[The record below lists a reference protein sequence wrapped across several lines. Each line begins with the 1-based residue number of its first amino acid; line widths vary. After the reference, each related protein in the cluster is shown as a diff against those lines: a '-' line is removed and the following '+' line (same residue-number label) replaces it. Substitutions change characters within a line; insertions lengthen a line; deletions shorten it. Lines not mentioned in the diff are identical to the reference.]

1 MAKSRILIADDEKNT
16 CRYIKQHIKME
27 PDINADIDFAHH
39 LDQAI
44 KMLDENPSYDLI
56 LIDLWMPDHVGTLD
70 RKAGIKI
77 LKKSRSLQPIPQ
89 AITVT
94 ANSSS
99 QTALETS
106 GLGVYDYVTKP
117 INYTELINMIKD
129 ILNRPNNKYIEDAP
143 DIFEEEE
150 IIGRSQSMIEVM
162 KKVGRVASSSADVL
176 IYGETGT
183 GKDLIAR
190 AIHQY
195 SNRCNG
201 PFIPVNCSAIPSEL
215 IEAELFG
222 IGKQVATS
230 VNQRIGKFQR
240 ANGGTIFLD
249 EIGDLSLKMQPKLL
263 RALDYKEIQR
273 VGQSIEKVDVRVIAA
288 TNRSLLEATK
298 EGIFRSDLYYRL
310 SFIIDLPPLRE
321 RKGDISLLANHFL
334 KKYAK
339 SVEQRRIQGFSPDVL
354 KKFEKNRWDGNIRE
368 LEKVVEYATIT
379 CRSEYISDADL
390 PSWQF
395 DQANL
400 NPKNM
405 QNTLENL
412 IDSKTIKEASQKF
425 ERLFLEQKFK
435 GNNWNVQLTADEI
448 GLTRQS
454 LHRKMKALG
463 LKREQAKTF
472 E

>member
-1 MAKSRILIADDEKNT
+1 MRKSRILIADDEKHT
-16 CRYIKQHIKME
+16 CQYIEKHIKME

-39 LDQAI
+39 FNQAI
-44 KMLDENPSYDLI
+44 RMLDENPSYDLI
-56 LIDLWMPDHVGTLD
+56 LIDLWMPDQTGTLD

-77 LKKSRSLQPIPQ
+77 LEKSRSLQPRPQ

-106 GLGVYDYVTKP
+106 GLGVYDYITKP
-117 INYTELINMIKD
+117 INYTELISSIKD
-129 ILNRPNNKYIEDAP
+129 ILNRPNKKYSQAIP

-150 IIGRSQSMIEVM
+150 IIGRSQSIIEVM
-162 KKVGRVASSSADVL
+162 KKVGRVASSTADIL

-195 SNRCNG
+195 SDRCNG
-201 PFIPVNCSAIPSEL
+201 PFIPVNCSAIPAEL

-240 ANGGTIFLD
+240 ATGGTIFLD
-249 EIGDLSLKMQPKLL
+249 EIGDLSLDMQPKLL

-273 VGQSIEKVDVRVIAA
+273 VGQSTEKVDVRVIAA
-288 TNRSLLEATK
+288 TNQNLLEATK
-298 EGIFRSDLYYRL
+298 KGFFRSDLYYRL

-321 RKGDISLLANHFL
+321 RKGDILLLANHFL
-334 KKYAK
+334 KKYIK
-339 SVEQRRIQGFSPDVL
+339 SAEQRRIQGFSPDVL
-354 KKFEKNRWDGNIRE
+354 KKFEANRWNGNIRE

-379 CRSEYISDADL
+379 CRNEYISETDL

-395 DQANL
+395 DQVDL
-400 NPKNM
+400 NSNKKPH
-405 QNTLENL
+405 TLEDL
-412 IDSKTIKEASQKF
+412 IDTKTIKEASQKF
-425 ERLFLEQKFK
+425 ERFFLEQKFK
-435 GNNWNVQLTADEI
+435 RNNWNVQLTADEI

-463 LKREQAKTF
+463 LKREQANTS

>member
-56 LIDLWMPDHVGTLD
+56 LIDLWMPDHIGTLD

-77 LKKSRSLQPIPQ
+77 LEKSRSLQPIPQ

-129 ILNRPNNKYIEDAP
+129 ILNRPNNEYIEDAP

-150 IIGRSQSMIEVM
+150 IIGRSQPMIEVM

-288 TNRSLLEATK
+288 TNQSLLEATK

-321 RKGDISLLANHFL
+321 RKGDIPLLANHFL

-339 SVEQRRIQGFSPDVL
+339 SVEQQRIQGFAPDVL
-354 KKFEKNRWDGNIRE
+354 KKFEKNRWNGNIRE

-395 DQANL
+395 DQTNL

-425 ERLFLEQKFK
+425 ERLFLERKFK
-435 GNNWNVQLTADEI
+435 ENNWNVQLTADEI

>member
-129 ILNRPNNKYIEDAP
+129 ILNRPNNKYIEDTP

-310 SFIIDLPPLRE
+310 SFTIDLPPLRE
-321 RKGDISLLANHFL
+321 RKGDIPLLANHFL

-454 LHRKMKALG
+454 LHRKMKVLG

>member
-129 ILNRPNNKYIEDAP
+129 ILNRPNNKYIEDTS

-321 RKGDISLLANHFL
+321 RKGDIPLLANHFL

-454 LHRKMKALG
+454 LHRKMKVLG

>member
-129 ILNRPNNKYIEDAP
+129 ILNRPNNKYIEDTP

-150 IIGRSQSMIEVM
+150 IIGRSQPMIEVM

-321 RKGDISLLANHFL
+321 RKGDIPLLANHFL

-454 LHRKMKALG
+454 LHRKMKVLG

>member
-56 LIDLWMPDHVGTLD
+56 LIDLWMPDHIGTLD

-77 LKKSRSLQPIPQ
+77 LEKSRSLQPIPQ

-129 ILNRPNNKYIEDAP
+129 ILNRPNNKYIEDTP

-321 RKGDISLLANHFL
+321 RKGDIPLLANHFL

-395 DQANL
+395 DQTNL

-425 ERLFLEQKFK
+425 ERLFLERKFK
-435 GNNWNVQLTADEI
+435 ENNWNVQLTADEI

>member
-56 LIDLWMPDHVGTLD
+56 LIDLWMPDHIGTLD

-77 LKKSRSLQPIPQ
+77 LEKSRSLQPIPQ

-129 ILNRPNNKYIEDAP
+129 ILNRPNNEYIEDAP

-150 IIGRSQSMIEVM
+150 IIGRSQPMIEVM

-321 RKGDISLLANHFL
+321 RKGDIPLLATHFL
-334 KKYAK
+334 KKYTK
-339 SVEQRRIQGFSPDVL
+339 SVEQQRIQGFASDVL
-354 KKFEKNRWDGNIRE
+354 KKFEKNRWNGNIRE

-395 DQANL
+395 DQTNL

-425 ERLFLEQKFK
+425 ERLFLERKFK
-435 GNNWNVQLTADEI
+435 ENNWNVQLTADEI

-463 LKREQAKTF
+463 LKREQAKAF

>member
-129 ILNRPNNKYIEDAP
+129 ILNRPNNEYIEDTP

-321 RKGDISLLANHFL
+321 RKGDIPLLANHFL

-454 LHRKMKALG
+454 LHRKMKVLG

>member
-129 ILNRPNNKYIEDAP
+129 ILNRPNNKYIEDTP

-321 RKGDISLLANHFL
+321 RKGDIPLLANHFL

-354 KKFEKNRWDGNIRE
+354 KKFEKNRWNGNIRE

-454 LHRKMKALG
+454 LHRKMKVLG

>member
-56 LIDLWMPDHVGTLD
+56 LIDLWMPDHIGTLD

-77 LKKSRSLQPIPQ
+77 LEKSRSLQPIPQ

-129 ILNRPNNKYIEDAP
+129 ILNRPNNEYIEDAP

-201 PFIPVNCSAIPSEL
+201 PFIPVNCSAIPAEL

-321 RKGDISLLANHFL
+321 RKGDIPLLANHFL

-354 KKFEKNRWDGNIRE
+354 KKFEKNRWNGNIRE

-395 DQANL
+395 DQTNL

-425 ERLFLEQKFK
+425 ERLFLERKFK
-435 GNNWNVQLTADEI
+435 EHNWNVQLTADEI

>member
-129 ILNRPNNKYIEDAP
+129 ILNRPNNKYIENTS

-321 RKGDISLLANHFL
+321 RKGDIPLLANHFL

-395 DQANL
+395 DQTNL

-425 ERLFLEQKFK
+425 ERLFLERKFK
-435 GNNWNVQLTADEI
+435 EHNWNVQLTADEI

>member
-162 KKVGRVASSSADVL
+162 KKVGRVASSAADVL

-288 TNRSLLEATK
+288 TNRNLLEATK

-321 RKGDISLLANHFL
+321 RKGDILLLANHFL

-339 SVEQRRIQGFSPDVL
+339 SVEQRRIQGFAPDVL
-354 KKFEKNRWDGNIRE
+354 KKFEKNRWNGNIRE

-412 IDSKTIKEASQKF
+412 IDTKTIKEASQKF

-435 GNNWNVQLTADEI
+435 ENNWNVQLTADEI

>member
-77 LKKSRSLQPIPQ
+77 LEKSRSLQPIPQ

-354 KKFEKNRWDGNIRE
+354 KKFEKNRWNGNIRE

-412 IDSKTIKEASQKF
+412 IDTKTIKEASQKF

>member
-1 MAKSRILIADDEKNT
+1 MAKSRILIADDEKKT

-162 KKVGRVASSSADVL
+162 KKVGRVASSAADVL

-354 KKFEKNRWDGNIRE
+354 KKFEKNRWNGNIRE

-412 IDSKTIKEASQKF
+412 IDTKTIKEASQKF

-435 GNNWNVQLTADEI
+435 ENNWNVQLTADEI

>member
-56 LIDLWMPDHVGTLD
+56 LIDLWMPDHIGTLD

-77 LKKSRSLQPIPQ
+77 LEKSRSLQPIPQ

-129 ILNRPNNKYIEDAP
+129 ILNRPNNEYIEDAP

-150 IIGRSQSMIEVM
+150 IIGRSQPMIEVM

-321 RKGDISLLANHFL
+321 RKGDIPLLANHFL

-339 SVEQRRIQGFSPDVL
+339 SVEQQRIQGFAPDVL
-354 KKFEKNRWDGNIRE
+354 KKFEKNRWNGNIRE

-395 DQANL
+395 DQTNL

-425 ERLFLEQKFK
+425 ERLFLERKFK

>member
-129 ILNRPNNKYIEDAP
+129 ILNRPNNKYIENTS

-321 RKGDISLLANHFL
+321 RKGDIPLLANHFL

-395 DQANL
+395 DQTNL

-454 LHRKMKALG
+454 LHRKMKVLG

>member
-56 LIDLWMPDHVGTLD
+56 LIDLWMPDHIGTLD

-77 LKKSRSLQPIPQ
+77 LEKSRSLQPIPQ

-129 ILNRPNNKYIEDAP
+129 ILNRPNNEYIEDAP

-150 IIGRSQSMIEVM
+150 IIGRSQPMIEVM

-288 TNRSLLEATK
+288 TNQSLLEATK

-321 RKGDISLLANHFL
+321 RKGDIPLLANHFL

-339 SVEQRRIQGFSPDVL
+339 SVEQQRIQGFAPDVL
-354 KKFEKNRWDGNIRE
+354 KKFEKNRWNGNIRE

-395 DQANL
+395 DQTNL

-405 QNTLENL
+405 QNTLETL

-425 ERLFLEQKFK
+425 ERLFLERKFK

>member
-56 LIDLWMPDHVGTLD
+56 LIDLWMPDHIGTLD

-77 LKKSRSLQPIPQ
+77 LEKSRSLQPIPQ

-129 ILNRPNNKYIEDAP
+129 ILNRPNNEYIEDAP

-150 IIGRSQSMIEVM
+150 IIGRSQPMIEVM

-321 RKGDISLLANHFL
+321 RKGDILLLANHFL

-339 SVEQRRIQGFSPDVL
+339 SVEQQRIQGFAPDVL
-354 KKFEKNRWDGNIRE
+354 KKFEKNRWNGNIRE

-395 DQANL
+395 DQTNL

-425 ERLFLEQKFK
+425 ERLFLERKFK

>member
-354 KKFEKNRWDGNIRE
+354 KKFEKNRWNGNIRE

>member
-150 IIGRSQSMIEVM
+150 IIGRSQSMIDVM
-162 KKVGRVASSSADVL
+162 KKVGRVASSAADVL

-321 RKGDISLLANHFL
+321 RKGDILLLANHFL

-339 SVEQRRIQGFSPDVL
+339 SVEQRRIQGFAPDVL
-354 KKFEKNRWDGNIRE
+354 KKFEKNRWNGNIRE
-368 LEKVVEYATIT
+368 LEKVVEYASIT

-412 IDSKTIKEASQKF
+412 IDTKTIKEASQKF

-435 GNNWNVQLTADEI
+435 ENNWNVQLTADEI

>member
-56 LIDLWMPDHVGTLD
+56 LIDLWMPDHIGTLD

-77 LKKSRSLQPIPQ
+77 LEKSRSLQPIPQ

-129 ILNRPNNKYIEDAP
+129 ILNRPNNEYIEDAP

-150 IIGRSQSMIEVM
+150 IIGRSQPMIEVM

-321 RKGDISLLANHFL
+321 RKGDIPLLATHFL
-334 KKYAK
+334 KKYTK
-339 SVEQRRIQGFSPDVL
+339 SVEQQRIQGFASDVL
-354 KKFEKNRWDGNIRE
+354 KKFEKNRWNGNIRE

-395 DQANL
+395 DQTNL

-405 QNTLENL
+405 QNTLETL

-425 ERLFLEQKFK
+425 ERLFLERKFK

>member
-129 ILNRPNNKYIEDAP
+129 ILNRPNNKYIEDTP

-321 RKGDISLLANHFL
+321 RKGDILLLANHFL

-435 GNNWNVQLTADEI
+435 RNNWNVQLTADEI

-454 LHRKMKALG
+454 LHRKMKVLG

>member
-129 ILNRPNNKYIEDAP
+129 ILNRPNNKYIEDTP

-321 RKGDISLLANHFL
+321 RKGDIPLLANHFL

-454 LHRKMKALG
+454 LHRKMKVLG
-463 LKREQAKTF
+463 LKREQANTF
-472 E
+472 A

>member
-129 ILNRPNNKYIEDAP
+129 ILNRPNNKYIEDTP

-321 RKGDISLLANHFL
+321 RKGDIPLLANHFL

-454 LHRKMKALG
+454 LHRKMKVLG

>member
-129 ILNRPNNKYIEDAP
+129 ILNRPNNKYIEDTP

-321 RKGDISLLANHFL
+321 RKGDILLLANHFL

-425 ERLFLEQKFK
+425 ERLFLERKFK

-454 LHRKMKALG
+454 LHRKMKVLG

>member
-77 LKKSRSLQPIPQ
+77 LEKSRSLQPIPQ

-129 ILNRPNNKYIEDAP
+129 ILNRPNNKYIEDTP

-321 RKGDISLLANHFL
+321 RKGDIPLLANHFL

-339 SVEQRRIQGFSPDVL
+339 SVEQQRIQGFAPDVL
-354 KKFEKNRWDGNIRE
+354 KKFEKNRWNGNIRE

-395 DQANL
+395 DQTNL

-425 ERLFLEQKFK
+425 ERLFLERKFK
-435 GNNWNVQLTADEI
+435 EHNWNVQLTADEI

>member
-56 LIDLWMPDHVGTLD
+56 LIDLWMPDHDGTLD

-129 ILNRPNNKYIEDAP
+129 ILNRPNNKYIEDTS

-321 RKGDISLLANHFL
+321 RKGDIPLLANHFL

-339 SVEQRRIQGFSPDVL
+339 SVEQQRIQGFAPDVL
-354 KKFEKNRWDGNIRE
+354 KKFEKNRWNGNIRE

-454 LHRKMKALG
+454 LHRKMKVLG

>member
-77 LKKSRSLQPIPQ
+77 LEKSRSLQPIPQ

-129 ILNRPNNKYIEDAP
+129 ILNRPNNKYIEDTS

-321 RKGDISLLANHFL
+321 RKGDIPLLANHFL

-454 LHRKMKALG
+454 LHRKMKVLG

>member
-162 KKVGRVASSSADVL
+162 KKVGRVASSAADVL

-321 RKGDISLLANHFL
+321 RKGDIPLLANHFL

-354 KKFEKNRWDGNIRE
+354 KKFEKNRWNGNIRE

-412 IDSKTIKEASQKF
+412 IDTKTIKEASQKF

>member
-129 ILNRPNNKYIEDAP
+129 ILNRPNNKYIEDTP

-321 RKGDISLLANHFL
+321 RKGDIPLLANHFL
-334 KKYAK
+334 KKYTK
-339 SVEQRRIQGFSPDVL
+339 SVEQQRIQGFAPDVL
-354 KKFEKNRWDGNIRE
+354 KKFEKNRWNGNIRE

-435 GNNWNVQLTADEI
+435 ENNWNVQLTADEI

>member
-56 LIDLWMPDHVGTLD
+56 LIDLWMPDHIGTLD

-77 LKKSRSLQPIPQ
+77 LEKSRSLQPIPQ

-129 ILNRPNNKYIEDAP
+129 ILNRPNNEYIEDAP

-150 IIGRSQSMIEVM
+150 IIGRSQPMIEVM

-249 EIGDLSLKMQPKLL
+249 EIGDLSLKMQPKLR

-321 RKGDISLLANHFL
+321 RKGDIPLLATHFL
-334 KKYAK
+334 KKYTK
-339 SVEQRRIQGFSPDVL
+339 SVEQQRIQGFAPDVL
-354 KKFEKNRWDGNIRE
+354 KKFEKNRWNGNIRE

-395 DQANL
+395 DQTNL

-425 ERLFLEQKFK
+425 ERLFLERKFK
-435 GNNWNVQLTADEI
+435 ENNWNVQLTADEI

-463 LKREQAKTF
+463 LKREQAKAF

>member
-56 LIDLWMPDHVGTLD
+56 LIDLWMPDHIGTLD

-77 LKKSRSLQPIPQ
+77 LEKSRSLQPIPQ

-129 ILNRPNNKYIEDAP
+129 ILNRPNNEYIEDAP

-150 IIGRSQSMIEVM
+150 IIGRSQPMIEVM

-288 TNRSLLEATK
+288 TNQSLLEATK

-321 RKGDISLLANHFL
+321 RKGDIPLLANHFL

-339 SVEQRRIQGFSPDVL
+339 SVEQQRIQGFAPDVL
-354 KKFEKNRWDGNIRE
+354 KKFEKNRWNGNIRE

-395 DQANL
+395 DQTNL

-425 ERLFLEQKFK
+425 ERLFLERKFK